1 MEKVETMER
10 VQDECPA
17 PGEESAGDEAREGH
31 GAGDERSVSCEEAPR
46 DAAATLREELEARSS
61 FYRML
66 KDLYFRA
73 LTQDE
78 IDAMAQ
84 TDYTELRA
92 GKDESLMAEGFD
104 DIFRYL
110 RKRNT
115 GTRQELAADHTGAFV
130 GTRVIG
136 GKQAMPYESLFRDDS
151 GLLMRG
157 PRTEVYRLYKQARI
171 KLPDEVNLPEDHLAF
186 EFEFMAILGDRAAA
200 CLERGDWEGCDGQLS
215 LQQEFFDG
223 HIASWFDEFYD
234 RALAFVR
241 TRFYR
246 GVLKVTKA
254 FLDEE
259 RETIGELRAACA
271 LHARSAR
278 AA

>member
-1 MEKVETMER
+1 METL
-10 VQDECPA
+10 
-17 PGEESAGDEAREGH
+17 EARE
-31 GAGDERSVSCEEAPR
+31 SVHAEACE
-46 DAAATLREELEARSS
+46 LREKLNARAD

-84 TDYTELRA
+84 ADYTELRA
-92 GKDESLMAEGFD
+92 GKEESLMAEGFD

-115 GTRQELAADHTGAFV
+115 GTRQELAADHTGAFL
-130 GTRVIG
+130 GTRVIA
-136 GKQAMPYESLFRDDS
+136 GKQAMPYESLFRDES
-151 GLLMRG
+151 GLLMRA
-157 PRTEVYRLYKQARI
+157 PRTEVYRMYKQARI
-171 KLPDEVNLPEDHLAF
+171 MLPEELNVPEDHLAF
-186 EFEFMAILGDRAAA
+186 EFEFMAILCDRAVE
-200 CLERGDWEGCDGQLS
+200 CLDKGDWQGCADQLA
-215 LQQEFFDG
+215 LQEEFFQN
-223 HIASWFDEFYD
+223 HIASWFGDFYE
-234 RALAFVR
+234 RALAFVQ

-254 FLDEE
+254 YLDEE
-259 RETIGELRAACA
+259 QASIDEARVQCA
-271 LHARSAR
+271 SGATAAR

>member
-1 MEKVETMER
+1 METLEER
-10 VQDECPA
+10 EPA
-17 PGEESAGDEAREGH
+17 QNEAQE
-31 GAGDERSVSCEEAPR
+31 
-46 DAAATLREELEARSS
+46 LREEIKARAD

-92 GKDESLMAEGFD
+92 GKEESLMAEGFD

-115 GTRQELAADHTGAFV
+115 GTRQELSADHTGAFL
-130 GTRVIG
+130 GTRVVA
-136 GKQAMPYESLFRDDS
+136 GKQAMPYESLFRDES

-157 PRTEVYRLYKQARI
+157 PRTEVFRAYKEARI
-171 KLPDEVNLPEDHLAF
+171 MLPEGMNIPEDHLAF
-186 EFEFMAILGDRAAA
+186 EFEFMAILCDRAVA
-200 CLERGDWEGCDGQLS
+200 CLDQGDWSGCDAQLA
-215 LQQEFFDG
+215 LQEEFFEA
-223 HIASWFDEFYD
+223 HIASWFDLFYE
-234 RALAFVR
+234 RAMNFVQ

-254 FLDEE
+254 YLDEE
-259 RETIGELRAACA
+259 PASLAD
-271 LHARSAR
+271 AR
-278 AA
+278 AASASCGTSAQAA